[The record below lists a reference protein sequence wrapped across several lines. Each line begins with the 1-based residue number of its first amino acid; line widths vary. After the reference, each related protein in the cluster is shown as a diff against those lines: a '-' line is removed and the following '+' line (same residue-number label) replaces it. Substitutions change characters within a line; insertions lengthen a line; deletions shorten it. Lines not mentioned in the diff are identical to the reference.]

1 MKKRQLAKLGLTV
14 GLVGAVG
21 VGGTMAL
28 LSAQSNSVTNT
39 FAAGAGIDAAKDITL
54 FEHDPYLGEEGY
66 EGDSINV
73 FNDGTST
80 EAEGKID
87 VTGVAYKDLE
97 PNKELSKDP
106 TVQISKGTA
115 DCYLFAKVTN
125 GLAGVTGV
133 TIDGIFSEEGNSNWK
148 QLDGTNDVWYYV
160 DSKENVE
167 GKVINTDEKAFISEE
182 LFENITLASDADIY
196 NEDGTSKLTDKN
208 NIDVKAFVVQAT
220 ENNNW
225 EDAKAMAQ
233 NPENWK

>member
-1 MKKRQLAKLGLTV
+1 MKKRQLAKLGLTL
-14 GLVGAVG
+14 GLVAAVS

-28 LSAQSNSVTNT
+28 LSAKSNTVTNT
-39 FAAGAGIDAAKDITL
+39 FAAGNGIDAAKDITL

-66 EGDSINV
+66 EGDSQNV

-80 EAEGKID
+80 GDENLID
-87 VTGVAYKDLE
+87 ITGVDYRDLE
-97 PNKELSKDP
+97 PNMVLAKDP

-125 GLAGVTGV
+125 RLKDVKGVS
-133 TIDGIFSEEGNSNWK
+133 IDGIFSNTSAHWQKLEGT
-148 QLDGTNDVWYYV
+148 DDIWYYV
-160 DSKENVE
+160 DSIKAVE
-167 GKVINTDEKAFISEE
+167 GKVINTDNEAFISDE

-196 NEDGTSKLTDKN
+196 NTDGTSKLDEKN

-225 EDAKAMAQ
+225 EAAKEMATDA
-233 NPENWK
+233 NNWK